1 MFRNRSLRLALATV
15 LVTAGAGVVLATAG
29 GAAPSVVRLHLG
41 SDGRFFQYGTTTQ
54 PLTTA
59 SNSCKINSAEPVMRL
74 TSTGTQSAPGLG
86 ADAIGVKASPSS
98 GNGTPCSQVDG
109 TESLRLKPGTGIAN
123 RTFTGVRLDL
133 EMTGNAT
140 VKLTLSSSAT
150 SAVYQLQ
157 TGTCITQPQLAETD
171 YDTSAPYFASS
182 SPGDTTD
189 ACAAPNSSGPNSGQ
203 NDNCEWTVQPG
214 FNFDTVTLTT
224 MSGGTVALEG
234 SNDFANN
241 PNFDSQFFL
250 SNAAPTAVD
259 DTVTTP
265 EDTPVSGNVLT
276 NDSDSDGNPLSAS
289 VVSGPFHGT
298 LSFAASGAFT
308 YTPNANYNGPDAFS
322 YAASDGAASTNAN
335 VAITV
340 GAVNDAPVAGDDTAE
355 VNQKSSVEIP
365 VLANDSDV
373 DGNTLVP
380 GDFGSISPAGST
392 VIANADGTVT
402 FTPPATPAPG
412 YTGPASFTY
421 RASDGT
427 ATSNVATVSVTVF
440 PAICSNETVS
450 ATDGGVTGSFTRLD
464 DSFNCKRYALDASA
478 ADGTVSFLPTGATTV
493 DYRGFVTLGS
503 DPAPVAGGSGTFTLL
518 LKYDPTGGTNFRP
531 VQWCIAP
538 QFDGAGLV
546 TSATIP
552 AGETWCIAGE
562 NTRPNATNEL
572 VTTWQVFGQDDPT
585 FARR

>member
-1 MFRNRSLRLALATV
+1 MFRNRSLRLALVTV

-41 SDGRFFQYGTTTQ
+41 SDGRYFQYGTTTQ
-54 PLTTA
+54 SLTTA
-59 SNSCKINSAEPVMRL
+59 SSSCKINSAEPVMHL
-74 TSTGTQSAPGLG
+74 TSTGTQSGPGLG
-86 ADAIGVKASPSS
+86 SDSIGVKGSPGS

-109 TESLRLKPGTGIAN
+109 TESLRLKPGTAIAN

-157 TGTCITQPQLAETD
+157 TGTAITAPQAAETD

-189 ACAAPNSSGPNSGQ
+189 ACAAPNSSGPNNGP

-224 MSGGTVALEG
+224 VSIGTVSLEG

-259 DTVTTP
+259 DTVTTL

-276 NDSDSDGNPLSAS
+276 NDSDSDGNPLSAAL
-289 VVSGPFHGT
+289 VTGPSHGS

-308 YTPNANYNGPDAFS
+308 YTPAANYNGPDSFS
-322 YAASDGAASTNAN
+322 YAASDGAASTTAN
-335 VAITV
+335 VGITV
-340 GAVNDAPVAGDDTAE
+340 VAVNDAPVAQDDTAE
-355 VNQKSSVEIP
+355 VNQKSSVVIP

-373 DGNTLVP
+373 DGNLLVP
-380 GDFGSISPAGST
+380 GDFASISPAGST
-392 VIANADGTVT
+392 VVANADGTVT

-427 ATSNVATVSVTVF
+427 ASSNVATVTVTVF

-450 ATDGGVTGSFTRLD
+450 AADGGVTGSFTRLD
-464 DSFNCKRYALDASA
+464 DTFNCKRYALDASA
-478 ADGTVSFLPTGATTV
+478 AAGTVSFRPLGATTV

-503 DPAPVAGGSGTFTLL
+503 DPAPVVGGSGAFTLL

-531 VQWCIAP
+531 VQWCVAP
-538 QFDGAGLV
+538 QFDNTGLV

-552 AGETWCIAGE
+552 AGETWCIASE

-572 VTTWQVFGQDDPT
+572 VTTWQVFGRDDPT

>member
-1 MFRNRSLRLALATV
+1 MFRNRFLRVALATV
-15 LVTAGAGVVLATAG
+15 LVSAGAGVVLATAG

-41 SDGRFFQYGTTTQ
+41 SDGRYFQYGTTTQ
-54 PLTTA
+54 SLTTA
-59 SNSCKINSAEPVMRL
+59 SNSCKINSAEPVMHL

-86 ADAIGVKASPSS
+86 ADAIGVKGSQGS

-109 TESLRLKPGTGIAN
+109 TESLRLKPGSTIAN

-140 VKLTLSSSAT
+140 VKLTLSSSTT

-157 TGTCITQPQLAETD
+157 TGTAITAPQAAETD

-189 ACAAPNSSGPNSGQ
+189 ACAAPNSSGPNNGQ

-214 FNFDTVTLTT
+214 FDFDTVTLTT
-224 MSGGTVALEG
+224 VSVGTVSLEG

-241 PNFDSQFFL
+241 SNFDSQFYL

-289 VVSGPFHGT
+289 LVTGPTHGS
-298 LSFAASGAFT
+298 LSLAASGAFT
-308 YTPNANYNGPDAFS
+308 YTPTANYNGPDSFS
-322 YAASDGAASTNAN
+322 YAASDGAANTNAN
-335 VAITV
+335 VGITV
-340 GAVNDAPVAGDDTAE
+340 VPVNDPPVAHDDSAE
-355 VNQKSSVEIP
+355 VNQKNSVVIP
-365 VLANDSDV
+365 VLSNDTDV
-373 DGNTLVP
+373 DGDALVP
-380 GDFGSISPAGST
+380 GDFASVSPSGST
-392 VIANADGTVT
+392 VVANTDGTVT

-427 ATSNVATVSVTVF
+427 ATSNVATVAVMVF
-440 PAICSNETVS
+440 PAICSHETVS
-450 ATDGGVTGSFTRLD
+450 DTDGGVIGSFTRLD
-464 DSFNCKRYALDASA
+464 DTFNCKRYALDASA
-478 ADGTVSFLPTGATTV
+478 TTGTVSFKPTGAATV
-493 DYRGFVTLGS
+493 DYRGFVTLL
-503 DPAPVAGGSGTFTLL
+503 T
-518 LKYDPTGGTNFRP
+518 
-531 VQWCIAP
+531 
-538 QFDGAGLV
+538 
-546 TSATIP
+546 
-552 AGETWCIAGE
+552 
-562 NTRPNATNEL
+562 
-572 VTTWQVFGQDDPT
+572 
-585 FARR
+585 